1 MNRTAEPI
9 APPPN
14 RLMPAWRG
22 WVARGLA
29 PACVAVALAVLVYGL
44 GRYGADLQ
52 RLAASLPLVGWPGLA
67 WALAA
72 TVLSLVLRVLRW
84 QWLMREL
91 GHRLSWTLQ
100 TRVYMAGLALS
111 STPGKLG
118 ETSRAALLVPHGVP
132 VSHTLGAF
140 VCDRLSDLVG
150 VAALAAASALL
161 MGKRQLGFEVLAVT
175 IALGSLGVAAL
186 WRADG
191 GQGRL
196 AGFIARWHRGPWPA
210 WASWL
215 GAPATAWAAA
225 WRGTRPLGYVA
236 IALATYGLQA
246 WAFALIVER
255 VHPGLSAWSCVF
267 IFASSTLVGAASMV
281 PGGLG
286 TMDAALVWQL
296 HAQGVPTEAAVV
308 ATLAARA
315 CTLWFVTLL
324 GVGAMLSFGRR
335 LPATP

>member
-1 MNRTAEPI
+1 MNRTVEPI
-9 APPPN
+9 APPSN

-44 GRYGADLQ
+44 ARYGAELQ
-52 RLAASLPLVGWPGLA
+52 RLAASVPLVGWPGMA
-67 WALAA
+67 WALVA
-72 TVLSLVLRVLRW
+72 TVLSLLLRVGRW

-91 GHRLSWTLQ
+91 GHRLPWTFQ
-100 TRVYMAGLALS
+100 TRVYLAGLALS

-118 ETSRAALLVPHGVP
+118 ETSRAALLLPHGVP

-140 VCDRLSDLVG
+140 ICDRLSDLVG
-150 VAALAAASALL
+150 VAALAAAGALL
-161 MGKRQLGFEVLAVT
+161 MGGRQPGFELLAVA
-175 IALGSLGVAAL
+175 IALCSLGVAAL

-196 AGFIARWHRGPWPA
+196 AGFMARWHRGPWPA

-215 GAPATAWAAA
+215 GAPASAWAAA
-225 WRGTRPLGYVA
+225 WRGPRPLGYIA

-246 WAFALIVER
+246 WAFAFIVER

-267 IFASSTLVGAASMV
+267 IFASSTLVGAASLV

-335 LPATP
+335 PPTTP